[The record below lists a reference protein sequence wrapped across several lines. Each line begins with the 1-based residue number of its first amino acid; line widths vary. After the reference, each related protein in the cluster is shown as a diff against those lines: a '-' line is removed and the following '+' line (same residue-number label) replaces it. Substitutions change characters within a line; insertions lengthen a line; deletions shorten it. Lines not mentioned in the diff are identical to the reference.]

1 MRAVGI
7 DFGNNNSRVG
17 VWQRNHIEIIPN
29 ELGSRITPSCV
40 AFTETE
46 RSIGS
51 EAKNKMATNPHNTLY
66 NVRRLIARRYDD
78 NEVQLNIKVTVK
90 DCTSGKWEQ
99 LTITNDDGRLSNDE
113 LARMIADS
121 ERYCADDERII
132 QRMEAHNKLEE
143 RFNNTIQETITWFD
157 DNQEAGKHEYDY
169 KREILEKIFYPV
181 TSICEKGFFD

>member
-1 MRAVGI
+1 MA
-7 DFGNNNSRVG
+7 SLSS
-17 VWQRNHIEIIPN
+17 N
-29 ELGSRITPSCV
+29 EQPPPIKSQTDESV
-40 AFTETE
+40 E
-46 RSIGS
+46 SD
-51 EAKNKMATNPHNTLY
+51 KNDQEEP
-66 NVRRLIARRYDD
+66 
-78 NEVQLNIKVTVK
+78 VTVK

-132 QRMEAHNKLEE
+132 QRMEAHNKLEGYDKRFSSKFSPIDIE